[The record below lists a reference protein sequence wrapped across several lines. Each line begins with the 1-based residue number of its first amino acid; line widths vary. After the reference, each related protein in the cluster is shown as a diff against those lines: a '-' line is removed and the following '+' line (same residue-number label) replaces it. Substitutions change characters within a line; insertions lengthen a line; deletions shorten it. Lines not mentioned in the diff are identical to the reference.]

1 MIPKPPSVT
10 SVENVDVTS
19 LMGHFISVEMTQTIY
34 ALLDELGNTINDP
47 RLTTAKILI
56 EKLKTSEKILK
67 DIKSVNKDNKEKN
80 ADYAIGDIETAE
92 VIQTSFENDTCGTMS
107 NLDICRNLGEI
118 DILENSALFTDI
130 HNTGFVQNESV
141 IDPPSCIPIQINPE
155 TIFSYTNE
163 ERNLLLPWP
172 NRSYDVYNF
181 KSSQCDQKPTDNSCF
196 KNHVDNK

>member
-1 MIPKPPSVT
+1 MLGVIFLVRKST
-10 SVENVDVTS
+10 SFV
-19 LMGHFISVEMTQTIY
+19 
-34 ALLDELGNTINDP
+34 
-47 RLTTAKILI
+47 AKGLI

-118 DILENSALFTDI
+118 DIDILENSALFTDI

-163 ERNLLLPWP
+163 ERNFLLPWP